1 MQASFPRSSS
11 NGRVK
16 IALACDEC
24 GARNYQTT
32 KLRKAGQQERLT
44 LKKFCPKCNRRTEHK
59 ETK

>member
-1 MQASFPRSSS
+1 MT

-16 IALACDEC
+16 VALACEEC

-32 KLRKAGQQERLT
+32 KLRKAGPQERLT
-44 LKKFCPKCNRRTEHK
+44 LKKYCRNCNRHTEHK

>member
-1 MQASFPRSSS
+1 

-16 IALACDEC
+16 VALACEEC

-32 KLRKAGQQERLT
+32 KLRKVGQQERLA
-44 LKKFCPKCNRRTEHK
+44 LKKFCRTCNRRTEHK